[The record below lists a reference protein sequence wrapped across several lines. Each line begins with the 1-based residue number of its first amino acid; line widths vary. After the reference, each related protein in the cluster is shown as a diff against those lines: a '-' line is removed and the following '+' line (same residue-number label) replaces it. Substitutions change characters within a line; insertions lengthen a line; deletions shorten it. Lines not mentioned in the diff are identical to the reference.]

1 MGLNTFE
8 LNETFVASFRRMNDE
23 RICRA
28 IDTSIHRFV
37 RNDSFDSFV
46 HQLIETNDSFQIKY
60 HVTLFNQHLR
70 HVWLNREGI
79 KAFVKYSKH
88 QLVKEV
94 SRSFNRGKKKKK
106 KKKRDLLASSIYHLS
121 RTSSYEKIRSS
132 RFVSV
137 RSSTFSNQYRR
148 WMLIRF
154 SFLSS
159 TVPIQRN
166 ISLSLSCP
174 CSNRRYTAEWIIR
187 SNWRELAL
195 WHKGRF
201 RCRYSVDYN
210 NSVTSRNWRDWKIR
224 RANVNCGTSS

>member
-79 KAFVKYSKH
+79 KAFVKHSKH

-106 KKKRDLLASSIYHLS
+106 KKEKRFISIIYLSSISNKLVREDKIVTVRVGSFEYVFKS
-121 RTSSYEKIRSS
+121 ISSLNAHSIFLLIINRSDP
-132 RFVSV
+132 
-137 RSSTFSNQYRR
+137 T
-148 WMLIRF
+148 
-154 SFLSS
+154 
-159 TVPIQRN
+159 
-166 ISLSLSCP
+166 
-174 CSNRRYTAEWIIR
+174 
-187 SNWRELAL
+187 
-195 WHKGRF
+195 
-201 RCRYSVDYN
+201 
-210 NSVTSRNWRDWKIR
+210 
-224 RANVNCGTSS
+224 